1 MTIEIRQKVQTAL
14 EAAASAE
21 QCRILVKRTD
31 GRDKLMQCDVTCFSD
46 HLEGTDDGGK
56 WVSIAFEEI
65 ADVTNAA
72 DDTAGARPA

>member
-21 QCRILVKRTD
+21 PCRILIKRID
-31 GRDKLMQCDVTCFSD
+31 GRDKLMQCDVTCYSD

-56 WVSIAFEEI
+56 WISIAFEEI
-65 ADVTNAA
+65 ADVT
-72 DDTAGARPA
+72 DAGSPAS